1 MLYLCCTKNDY
12 LYNLKFS
19 GMASN
24 AKIVIR
30 KKPNKEG
37 LYPLAIRI
45 TKNRRSTYHYV
56 GHYIDL
62 KDWDEKNL
70 RVRKS
75 HTNANRLNNLIS
87 TKLLEANKTLIDL
100 QSDKKDFSANQ
111 IKEALYSESK
121 SNTFYEVARD
131 FLSELESNKKLPQL
145 STDKARVNH
154 VINFKK
160 SKQLTFQEIDE
171 SFLRKFRIYLKKLNL
186 SERSVVNNLV
196 VIRTIYNRAIKMGI
210 VDRKFYPFGA
220 GKIRIKFPETEKIGL
235 TKKDIMSFESAKNLT
250 ENETHARNVW
260 LFSFYFA
267 GIRAADLLKIR
278 WSDIYDDRLHYR
290 MNKNSKLLSLKIPE
304 KVFPILEYYKPEKQ
318 NNDDFVFPE
327 MKKADFKDAK
337 DVYAKTKTATK
348 KFNKYLIGVAK
359 KAQVTKKV
367 TMHIARHSFG
377 HISEDK
383 IPIKMLQKL
392 YRHSSVTTTI
402 KYQANFIHK
411 DTDDALDSVVNF

>member
-1 MLYLCCTKNDY
+1 
-12 LYNLKFS
+12 
-19 GMASN
+19 MASN
-24 AKIVIR
+24 AKVVIR

-131 FLSELESNKKLPQL
+131 FLSELESNKKLSQL

-154 VINFKK
+154 VINFNK

-171 SFLRKFRIYLKKLNL
+171 AFLRKFKIYLKKLNL
-186 SERSVVNNLV
+186 SERSC
-196 VIRTIYNRAIKMGI
+196 NR
-210 VDRKFYPFGA
+210 
-220 GKIRIKFPETEKIGL
+220 
-235 TKKDIMSFESAKNLT
+235 
-250 ENETHARNVW
+250 
-260 LFSFYFA
+260 
-267 GIRAADLLKIR
+267 
-278 WSDIYDDRLHYR
+278 
-290 MNKNSKLLSLKIPE
+290 
-304 KVFPILEYYKPEKQ
+304 
-318 NNDDFVFPE
+318 
-327 MKKADFKDAK
+327 
-337 DVYAKTKTATK
+337 
-348 KFNKYLIGVAK
+348 
-359 KAQVTKKV
+359 
-367 TMHIARHSFG
+367 
-377 HISEDK
+377 
-383 IPIKMLQKL
+383 
-392 YRHSSVTTTI
+392 
-402 KYQANFIHK
+402 
-411 DTDDALDSVVNF
+411 